1 MEGVTQRGLATRFS
15 KNLGRRRSPKPL
27 GALKVQLQEP
37 GTHTYARGCA
47 HAPATLDWM
56 SPGHSSSLSLAP
68 VLAHARMP
76 LLQHLLPRRLPPS
89 PGAPQS
95 LLRQTGKNASDE
107 KGKCFRTKCWGRE
120 DFGFMVYGLK
130 P

>member
-107 KGKCFRTKCWGRE
+107 KGVGEERTSDLWFT
-120 DFGFMVYGLK
+120 D
-130 P
+130 